1 MSRIVNIGIVQ
12 MDSKLGDAP
21 YNTDHAKS
29 LIDIAVKAGANIIC
43 LPELFATGYNLSVL
57 KDNVVKLSIQYYE
70 QICQEISDIAK
81 HNKVYII
88 APFGEK
94 GEVSGVV
101 YNSALLFDDE
111 GKMMGSFA
119 KTHLW
124 ALERL
129 YFKEGSRY
137 PVFETKYGKI
147 GIMICYD
154 AGFPEACRSLCLKG
168 AEIVFVP
175 AAWRK
180 QDKDM
185 WDLNLRQRSLENLL
199 FTVGVNRVGV
209 EEDLH
214 LFGGSKI
221 CNPRSEVICELPI
234 DKEDVTVFS
243 IDLDEVV
250 DQRIQIPY
258 LRDRKPWLYT
268 KLVEM

>member
-1 MSRIVNIGIVQ
+1 M
-12 MDSKLGDAP
+12 
-21 YNTDHAKS
+21 
-29 LIDIAVKAGANIIC
+29 
-43 LPELFATGYNLSVL
+43 
-57 KDNVVKLSIQYYE
+57 
-70 QICQEISDIAK
+70 
-81 HNKVYII
+81 
-88 APFGEK
+88 
-94 GEVSGVV
+94 
-101 YNSALLFDDE
+101 
-111 GKMMGSFA
+111 
-119 KTHLW
+119 
-124 ALERL
+124 
-129 YFKEGSRY
+129 
-137 PVFETKYGKI
+137 
-147 GIMICYD
+147 
-154 AGFPEACRSLCLKG
+154 
-168 AEIVFVP
+168 VFVP

-221 CNPRSEVICELPI
+221 YNPRSEVICELPI

-258 LRDRKPWLYT
+258 LRDRKPRLYT

>member
-209 EEDLH
+209 EEDLR